1 MALKDQPYFPF
12 YVKDFN
18 DDDQLKEC
26 DAEAHG
32 VYIRIM
38 CLMHKSKSYGR
49 ILLEQKYQQEYQQT
63 KQQKESMCTDFVGAF
78 AIKLKRH
85 LPFSLLEIER
95 GLCQLIENDV
105 IKVDGNT
112 IYQKRMVKDGK
123 ISEVR
128 ASAGRKSASGKGG
141 RNNFVGTKLSTKL
154 STKELANNQ
163 QNTAIANENENKV
176 SKGNEGVVGGEEEEE
191 GSEGDINIDY
201 YIGNWHLTTGLEDC
215 LCYFKTNEEFTGDR
229 KLCYELFKKQYVT
242 FTDEEIYKHIDHW
255 AELFNQAITGR
266 YSERNM
272 RGDDSWPQHFI
283 NWLKGKNLNID
294 PTKPDKVDIKT
305 KKETFQKTLSPH
317 LEKYGKKMLNDFYR
331 YWAELNE
338 EKTLLRWEME
348 KTWEI
353 SSRLRSWYEKSIEF
367 SK

>member
-141 RNNFVGTKLSTKL
+141 RNNFVGTNAPTNEQ
-154 STKELANNQ
+154 TNELTNNQ
-163 QNTAIANENENKV
+163 QNTAIAIAIENRIDNKGGIDNT
-176 SKGNEGVVGGEEEEE
+176 KGVQGGEKLGGEEER
-191 GSEGDINIDY
+191 DFY
-201 YIGNWHLTTGLEDC
+201 VGNWHLEVEVDVCLKYFIKDIEFEKERKECLERFWKQGIELPDDE
-215 LCYFKTNEEFTGDR
+215 LVEKLEAWGRKFNSFTSGDQP
-229 KLCYELFKKQYVT
+229 K
-242 FTDEEIYKHIDHW
+242 
-255 AELFNQAITGR
+255 
-266 YSERNM
+266 RNM
-272 RGDDSWPQHFI
+272 RGNNSWVQHFK
-283 NWLKGKNLNID
+283 NYFNKRDLTENPLKESI
-294 PTKPDKVDIKT
+294 IK
-305 KKETFQKTLSPH
+305 KKDEMPGQTLKTT
-317 LEKYGKKMLNDFYR
+317 
-331 YWAELNE
+331 AQ
-338 EKTLLRWEME
+338 LLKER
-348 KTWEI
+348 K
-353 SSRLRSWYEKSIEF
+353 
-367 SK
+367 